1 MALKEDLIKN
11 YLALQ
16 RQVSECDLQTNGLTI
31 LTEEALEKFSIQKLA
46 LSIRTLEDVI
56 DSNKPKPKTIT
67 VKPEYKKFLDD
78 LDVDSLLHK
87 HEKKEDNGKEL

>member
-11 YLALQ
+11 YLSLQ
-16 RQVSECDLQTNGLTI
+16 RQLSDRDLQTNGLTT
-31 LTEEALEKFSIQKLA
+31 LTEEALEKFSLQKLA
-46 LSIRTLEDVI
+46 LSIRTLEEVI
-56 DSNKPKPKTIT
+56 DSKKPKTIT

>member
-16 RQVSECDLQTNGLTI
+16 RQVSERDLQTNGLTI

-46 LSIRTLEDVI
+46 LSIRTLEEVI
-56 DSNKPKPKTIT
+56 DSKKPKTII
-67 VKPEYKKFLDD
+67 VKPEYKKFLDN

-87 HEKKEDNGKEL
+87 HEKKEDKGKHL

>member
-16 RQVSECDLQTNGLTI
+16 RQVSERDLQTNGLTI
-31 LTEEALEKFSIQKLA
+31 LTEESLERLSIQKLA
-46 LSIRTLEDVI
+46 VHIRKLEEFI
-56 DSNKPKPKTIT
+56 DNNEPTVT

-87 HEKKEDNGKEL
+87 PEKKEDKGKQL

>member
-16 RQVSECDLQTNGLTI
+16 RQVSERDLQTNGLTI
-31 LTEEALEKFSIQKLA
+31 LTEESLERLSIQKLA
-46 LSIRTLEDVI
+46 VHIRKLEEII
-56 DSNKPKPKTIT
+56 DNNEPTVT

-87 HEKKEDNGKEL
+87 HEKKEDKGKQL

>member
-16 RQVSECDLQTNGLTI
+16 RQVSERDLQTNGLTI
-31 LTEEALEKFSIQKLA
+31 LTEESLERLSIQKLA
-46 LSIRTLEDVI
+46 VHIRKLEEII
-56 DSNKPKPKTIT
+56 DNNEPTVTVT

-87 HEKKEDNGKEL
+87 HEKKEDKGKQL

>member
-16 RQVSECDLQTNGLTI
+16 RQVSERDLQTNGLTI
-31 LTEEALEKFSIQKLA
+31 LAEEALERISVQKLA
-46 LSIRTLEDVI
+46 AHIRKLEEVI
-56 DSNKPKPKTIT
+56 DRKKPKTIT
-67 VKPEYKKFLDD
+67 VKPEYKKFLDN

-87 HEKKEDNGKEL
+87 HEKKEDKGKQL